1 MTDPIADFLTRIRNA
16 VKANHKVVEAP
27 GSKIKQEITKIL
39 YEQGYILA
47 YKFDTDEKGHPSI
60 KIALKWDAAT
70 KGNAIKDLK
79 RVSRPGLRQYVSVGD
94 MPRVLNGLGIVL
106 SPKDNPGYLPGMNAG
121 AFNLGAGL
129 SFAILYAAMDTVT
142 ATSGAAAGYAASMIA
157 GAILLVAALA
167 VSFLIPKESEADNS

>member
-27 GSKIKQEITKIL
+27 GSKIKQEI
-39 YEQGYILA
+39 
-47 YKFDTDEKGHPSI
+47 TDEKGHPSI

-94 MPRVLNGLGIVL
+94 MPRVLNGLGI
-106 SPKDNPGYLPGMNAG
+106 
-121 AFNLGAGL
+121 
-129 SFAILYAAMDTVT
+129 AILS
-142 ATSGAAAGYAASMIA
+142 TSKGIMTDAKAR
-157 GAILLVAALA
+157 
-167 VSFLIPKESEADNS
+167 KENVGGEVLCYIY

>member
-47 YKFDTDEKGHPSI
+47 YKFDTDEKGHPTI

-70 KGNAIKDLK
+70 KSNAIKDLK
-79 RVSRPGLRQYVSVGD
+79 RVSRPGSASLRFRFGHA
-94 MPRVLNGLGIVL
+94 PRTERSGYRYPLDVERHHDRRQGPQGERGRRGAVLH
-106 SPKDNPGYLPGMNAG
+106 
-121 AFNLGAGL
+121 
-129 SFAILYAAMDTVT
+129 
-142 ATSGAAAGYAASMIA
+142 
-157 GAILLVAALA
+157 LLMQ
-167 VSFLIPKESEADNS
+167 NH